1 MEIDANAKTSD
12 GKSVLEGVQQW
23 LGENGVFPPSRTAIA
38 APNSVSS
45 SSDAEALRLSLDL
58 SRGGFAAPVAASTVA
73 HPNAAQTARSRA
85 RLQQ

>member
-23 LGENGVFPPSRTAIA
+23 LGENGVLPPSRTAIA

-45 SSDAEALRLSLDL
+45 DAEALRLSLNL